1 MLSVFRGLSDVSFC
15 KLILKIEVSNRIL
28 KYDSKLW
35 KWYVNYESLGNTHFM
50 LNKSILTVFLSP
62 LFVSCLLH
70 TCIWF
75 CSKAVPSGASAVY
88 ATFSAWQMSS
98 RLQSFSWC
106 LPLFSLCLLQPFTL
120 IAQVF
125 QCLSC
130 CLQVIWEELKIP
142 RGSWIAKI
150 I

>member
-1 MLSVFRGLSDVSFC
+1 MDKMLSVFRGLSDVSFC

-88 ATFSAWQMSS
+88 ATFFGMADV
-98 RLQSFSWC
+98 LQI
-106 LPLFSLCLLQPFTL
+106 T
-120 IAQVF
+120 VF
-125 QCLSC
+125 QLVSPPFFIMSPPAIYSHCTS
-130 CLQVIWEELKIP
+130 VSVP
-142 RGSWIAKI
+142 
-150 I
+150 